1 MDFAHRS
8 LLRAALAPR
17 LALGGGQHGRRR
29 CRDDAHVYDLRRF
42 GGPRIRAVKLKV
54 EPENEA

>member
-1 MDFAHRS
+1 
-8 LLRAALAPR
+8 
-17 LALGGGQHGRRR
+17 
-29 CRDDAHVYDLRRF
+29 VYDLRRF